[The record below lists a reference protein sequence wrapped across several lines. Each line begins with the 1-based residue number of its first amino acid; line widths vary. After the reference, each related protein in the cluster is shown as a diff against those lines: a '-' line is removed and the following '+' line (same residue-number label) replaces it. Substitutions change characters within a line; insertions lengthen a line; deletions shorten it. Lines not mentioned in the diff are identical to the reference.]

1 MAFTKIMLSAFFLA
15 TVASARVLRS
25 MPDEATKVEFVNNC
39 GYTVTVTTVSDT
51 CEKATFDVVDS
62 LLVEDWTTSGNSL
75 FDFCDSAYD
84 SAGNAVQMADSC
96 GLTQL
101 MKMPDDSIVYLCAPR
116 ASPAPAPSPTISST
130 AIIKNSCTVP
140 VMIGNL
146 FKSNDLTADYD
157 IRCAPYV
164 TMDVGESMYL
174 DIPDPKFEIGY
185 FSAFD
190 ASTQQNV
197 GFTDPMPSDDTAH
210 AGELTFPGKEHP
222 GCDNIIK
229 GNDLWSSYSYQGI
242 DVVITLCG

>member
-1 MAFTKIMLSAFFLA
+1 MAFTKLVFSAFFLA

-146 FKSNDLTADYD
+146 FKANDPTADYD

-190 ASTQQNV
+190 AS
-197 GFTDPMPSDDTAH
+197 DPQGVPIVYPNHGGAGVH
-210 AGELTFPGKEHP
+210 AAELTFPDKEHP

-229 GNDLWSSYSYQGI
+229 GNDFWYSYYLANKN
-242 DVVITLCG
+242 DVITLCG